1 MPSVRDLAIA
11 VFDLVH
17 HGGFSYEDVMRM
29 PPFERRFMHDK
40 VCEAVENDVNFQLSL
55 HDKKRG

>member
-1 MPSVRDLAIA
+1 V

-17 HGGFSYEDVMRM
+17 YGGFSYEAVMLM

-40 VCEAVENDVNFQLSL
+40 MCDAVENDVNFQLSL